1 MSASVLAHQ
10 PDHSYLGLIFSK
22 GDDRTRD
29 WPMMGSPVYV
39 VSILAAYLYF
49 CISLGPRLMK
59 NREAFNIRPIVVA
72 YNVIM
77 VGLSLFFCGLTLN
90 LTYIGQ
96 KIGPYNLVCQGTSS
110 TDTVLLYWGW
120 WYMLTK
126 IGELIDTVFFV
137 LRKKNNHISFLHL
150 LHHSL
155 ALATVWMDI
164 NNGITGQVAMFPILN
179 TAVHVVM
186 YGYYGLTALPPSLKP
201 NLWWKKYVT
210 QFQIAQFFALM
221 VHGLMP
227 FVFDC
232 GFPKTMASFMVL
244 EAALFTFL
252 FSDFY
257 YKNYIKGHDQRYQ
270 VAAPAKK
277 AE

>member
-1 MSASVLAHQ
+1 MTQ
-10 PDHSYLGLIFSK
+10 NQYSYLELIFSK

-49 CISLGPRLMK
+49 CVSLGPRLMK

-77 VGLSLFFCGLTLN
+77 VGLSFFFCGLTLN

-96 KIGPYNLVCQGTSS
+96 QIGPYNIVCQGTSR

-186 YGYYGLTALPPSLKP
+186 YSYYGITALPESIRP

-210 QFQIAQFFALM
+210 QFQIVQFFALM

-244 EAALFTFL
+244 EAALFTCL

-257 YKNYIKGHDQRYQ
+257 YKNYIKGHDERYP
-270 VAAPAKK
+270 VAKK
-277 AE
+277 TE